1 MQRDREYLRDILEA
15 AKIALNYV
23 SGMNREEFLDDLQ
36 CQDAVIRRLEI
47 IGEAARRISAK
58 SQKKF
63 SDLPWSDMIGMR
75 NMMIHEYDG
84 VDMYIIWET
93 VNTDLPPLIDVIEGI
108 LQTLE

>member
-1 MQRDREYLRDILEA
+1 
-15 AKIALNYV
+15 
-23 SGMNREEFLDDLQ
+23 
-36 CQDAVIRRLEI
+36 VI
-47 IGEAARRISAK
+47 
-58 SQKKF
+58 KF

>member
-1 MQRDREYLRDILEA
+1 
-15 AKIALNYV
+15 
-23 SGMNREEFLDDLQ
+23 MNREDFLDDLQ

-93 VNTDLPPLIDVIEGI
+93 VNTDLPPLIDVIECI